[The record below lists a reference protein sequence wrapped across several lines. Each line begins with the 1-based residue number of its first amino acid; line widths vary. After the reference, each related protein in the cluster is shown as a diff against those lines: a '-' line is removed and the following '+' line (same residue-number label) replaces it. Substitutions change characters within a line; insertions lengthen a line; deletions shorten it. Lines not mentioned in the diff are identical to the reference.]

1 MVKIK
6 NNWPFVSNNEKIIIQ
21 KILKSGKLNYWTGN
35 YCKRFEKSFSRYFNI
50 KFALTMCNGSVALDC
65 ALKALNL
72 KKNSEVIVSS
82 RSYISSASC
91 VINNDLVPVFSDID
105 INTQNIELDLIKK
118 KKQKKLKQ

>member
-1 MVKIK
+1 
-6 NNWPFVSNNEKIIIQ
+6 
-21 KILKSGKLNYWTGN
+21 
-35 YCKRFEKSFSRYFNI
+35 
-50 KFALTMCNGSVALDC
+50 MCNGSVALDC